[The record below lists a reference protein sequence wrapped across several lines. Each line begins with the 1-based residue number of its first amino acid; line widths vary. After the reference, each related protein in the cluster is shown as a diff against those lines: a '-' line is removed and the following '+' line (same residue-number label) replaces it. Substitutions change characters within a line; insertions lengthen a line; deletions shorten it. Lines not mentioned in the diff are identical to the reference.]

1 MEAAAAIMGVGP
13 AYQALLAEAQVD
25 AGVRHGL
32 RPELAGQLVAQT
44 MAGSAA
50 LLRVARLRHAG
61 GAPRRDL
68 AGWQHGAWPGGA
80 RGRGNPDRLSVG
92 DRRCHP
98 RRHPLMLAEAVT
110 RVDIANYV
118 SALFTVYIV
127 LIFLYILL
135 NLLFSFGVR
144 LPYARWSDAVLTFLR
159 DVCEPYLR
167 LFRRFIPPL
176 GVFDFSPIIAI
187 FVLYIVRTLV
197 VNAISG

>member
-1 MEAAAAIMGVGP
+1 
-13 AYQALLAEAQVD
+13 
-25 AGVRHGL
+25 
-32 RPELAGQLVAQT
+32 
-44 MAGSAA
+44 
-50 LLRVARLRHAG
+50 
-61 GAPRRDL
+61 
-68 AGWQHGAWPGGA
+68 
-80 RGRGNPDRLSVG
+80 
-92 DRRCHP
+92 
-98 RRHPLMLAEAVT
+98 MLAQAVT

-135 NLLFSFGVR
+135 NLLFSFGMR

-159 DVCEPYLR
+159 DVCEPYLG

-176 GVFDFSPIIAI
+176 GAFDFSPIIGI

>member
-1 MEAAAAIMGVGP
+1 
-13 AYQALLAEAQVD
+13 
-25 AGVRHGL
+25 
-32 RPELAGQLVAQT
+32 
-44 MAGSAA
+44 
-50 LLRVARLRHAG
+50 
-61 GAPRRDL
+61 
-68 AGWQHGAWPGGA
+68 
-80 RGRGNPDRLSVG
+80 
-92 DRRCHP
+92 
-98 RRHPLMLAEAVT
+98 MLAEALT

-135 NLLFSFGVR
+135 NLLFSFGMR

-176 GVFDFSPIIAI
+176 GMLDLSPIIGI
-187 FVLYIVRTLV
+187 FVLYIVRTIV